1 MNCIEPVPS
10 GLSTSPI
17 RPSLPGI
24 KPPQSRRALAMST
37 ALQVSAMKLPM
48 PIRERP
54 SIAANPQTRTG
65 QQGIASKSSPAAQ
78 PRRQRSKEAHA

>member
-1 MNCIEPVPS
+1 MNCTEPVPS
-10 GLSTSPI
+10 GSSTSPI
-17 RPSLPGI
+17 RPSLPRI
-24 KPPQSRRALAMST
+24 KPPRSRRALDGT

-54 SIAANPQTRTG
+54 SIAANPPTRIG

-78 PRRQRSKEAHA
+78 PRRQRPKEGHA

>member
-10 GLSTSPI
+10 GSSTSPI

-24 KPPQSRRALAMST
+24 KPPQSRRALDGT

-48 PIRERP
+48 PIHERS

-78 PRRQRSKEAHA
+78 PGRQRPKEGHA